1 MSVRESL
8 RTALDEMRAE
18 HERLGDAI
26 AVIEKLV
33 DGEQK
38 KRGGYSGEAREEGD
52 GREGSFR
59 RNPWGHRQGRGMA
72 AYEGVRGLRCEI
84 LGDGLAI
91 AVSEVQPARGDCE
104 GSERSSACFQ

>member
-38 KRGGYSGEAREEGD
+38 KRGG
-52 GREGSFR
+52 
-59 RNPWGHRQGRGMA
+59 
-72 AYEGVRGLRCEI
+72 
-84 LGDGLAI
+84 
-91 AVSEVQPARGDCE
+91 VQR
-104 GSERSSACFQ
+104 